1 MLLAALENQDGSAA
15 RHRALN
21 AGASIY
27 VAGLA
32 RTLADGVARARETLQ
47 SGAARR
53 KLDEFV
59 ACTRNRCAAQ

>member
-1 MLLAALENQDGSAA
+1 MLLAALENQQGPA
-15 RHRALN
+15 RDIVALN

-32 RTLADGVARARETLQ
+32 DTLGEGVEKAQATLR

-53 KLDEFV
+53 KVDEFV
-59 ACTRNRCAAQ
+59 AATRNV

>member
-1 MLLAALENQDGSAA
+1 MLLAALENQDGPP
-15 RHRALN
+15 RDIVALN

-32 RTLADGVARARETLQ
+32 ATLADGVARARETLQ

-59 ACTRNRCAAQ
+59 SSTQSLAAQ